1 MRTLTKDSNIYE
13 IRDRIVKVYLKK
25 ILRRFR
31 QLNQSL
37 LAFDEINSMN
47 AVYTAYD
54 EVVDMSVEALKEI
67 AKQTYRWIDDSPY
80 KDKIETYASN
90 ESNIYAET
98 LTEKAYHNNPQFI
111 KFKDEKG
118 VSFRAIDNFD
128 KSAICDEDFLVDM
141 WLSDWLKQA
150 DPVMHYK
157 FYEEADRKRSR
168 LFEAIESV
176 RTSAERK
183 KQIDIGMR
191 YWVKQFEQTA
201 DNLVDAVV
209 LQAYKDN
216 NVQYVKWMIMNDAK
230 VCNDCYRRNGKIY
243 PIDSPLL
250 RALHWNCR
258 CWWIPIRKNVFK
270 K

>member
-13 IRDRIVKVYLKK
+13 IRDKIVKVYLKK

-54 EVVDMSVEALKEI
+54 DVVSMSVDALKEI
-67 AKQTYRWIDDSPY
+67 AKQTYRW
-80 KDKIETYASN
+80 
-90 ESNIYAET
+90 
-98 LTEKAYHNNPQFI
+98 
-111 KFKDEKG
+111 
-118 VSFRAIDNFD
+118 
-128 KSAICDEDFLVDM
+128 ICDEDFLVDM

-157 FYEEADRKRSR
+157 FYDEADRKRSR
-168 LFEAIESV
+168 LFEAVESV

-183 KQIDIGMR
+183 KQIEVGMR

-201 DNLVDAVV
+201 DNLVDDVV
-209 LQAYKDN
+209 LQAYRDN
-216 NVQYVKWMIMNDAK
+216 GVKYVMWMIMNDAK

>member
-37 LAFDEINSMN
+37 LSFDEINSMN

-54 EVVDMSVEALKEI
+54 EVVEMSVDALKEI
-67 AKQTYRWIDDSPY
+67 AKQTYRW
-80 KDKIETYASN
+80 
-90 ESNIYAET
+90 
-98 LTEKAYHNNPQFI
+98 
-111 KFKDEKG
+111 
-118 VSFRAIDNFD
+118 
-128 KSAICDEDFLVDM
+128 ICDEDFLVDM

-157 FYEEADRKRSR
+157 FYDEADRKRSR
-168 LFEAIESV
+168 LFEAVESV
-176 RTSAERK
+176 RTSGERK
-183 KQIDIGMR
+183 KQIEIGMR

-201 DNLVDAVV
+201 DNLVDDVV
-209 LQAYKDN
+209 LQAYRDN
-216 NVQYVKWMIMNDAK
+216 GVKYVMWMIMNDAK
-230 VCNDCYRRNGKIY
+230 VCNDCYRRKGKIY

>member
-37 LAFDEINSMN
+37 LSFDEINSMN

-54 EVVDMSVEALKEI
+54 DVVSMSVDALKEI
-67 AKQTYRWIDDSPY
+67 AKQTYRWI
-80 KDKIETYASN
+80 
-90 ESNIYAET
+90 
-98 LTEKAYHNNPQFI
+98 
-111 KFKDEKG
+111 
-118 VSFRAIDNFD
+118 
-128 KSAICDEDFLVDM
+128 CDEDFLVDM
-141 WLSDWLKQA
+141 WLSGWLKQA

-157 FYEEADRKRSR
+157 FYDEADRKRSR
-168 LFEAIESV
+168 LFEAVESV

-183 KQIDIGMR
+183 KQIEVGMR

-201 DNLVDAVV
+201 DNLVDDVV
-209 LQAYKDN
+209 LQAYRDN
-216 NVQYVKWMIMNDAK
+216 GVKYVMWMIMNDAK
-230 VCNDCYRRNGKIY
+230 VCNDCYRRKGKIY

-258 CWWIPIRKNVFK
+258 CWWIPIRINVSK

>member
-37 LAFDEINSMN
+37 LSFDEINSMN

-67 AKQTYRWIDDSPY
+67 AKQTYRWI
-80 KDKIETYASN
+80 
-90 ESNIYAET
+90 
-98 LTEKAYHNNPQFI
+98 
-111 KFKDEKG
+111 
-118 VSFRAIDNFD
+118 
-128 KSAICDEDFLVDM
+128 CDEDFLVDM
-141 WLSDWLKQA
+141 WLSGWLKQA

-157 FYEEADRKRSR
+157 FYDEADRKRSR
-168 LFEAIESV
+168 LFEAVESV

-201 DNLVDAVV
+201 DNLVDDVV
-209 LQAYKDN
+209 LQAYRDN
-216 NVQYVKWMIMNDAK
+216 GVKYVMWMIMNDAK
-230 VCNDCYRRNGKIY
+230 VCNDCYRRKGKIY

-258 CWWIPIRKNVFK
+258 CWWIPIRKNVSK

>member
-13 IRDRIVKVYLKK
+13 IRDRIVKIYLKK

-37 LAFDEINSMN
+37 LAFDEINALS
-47 AVYTAYD
+47 AVNNAYD
-54 EVVDMSVEALKEI
+54 DVINMTVDALRDI
-67 AKQTYRWIDDSPY
+67 AKKTYRWVNGSDGD
-80 KDKIETYASN
+80 
-90 ESNIYAET
+90 
-98 LTEKAYHNNPQFI
+98 FI
-111 KFKDEKG
+111 
-118 VSFRAIDNFD
+118 
-128 KSAICDEDFLVDM
+128 VDM
-141 WLSDWLKQA
+141 WLSNWLRQA

-183 KQIDIGMR
+183 KQIDTGLR
-191 YWVKQFEQTA
+191 YWSKQFEQTA
-201 DNLVDAVV
+201 DNLVSAVV

-216 NVQYVKWMIMNDAK
+216 GVKYVMWMIMSDAK
-230 VCNDCYRRNGKIY
+230 VCDDCYRRKGKIY

-258 CWWIPIRKNVFK
+258 CWWIPVKYK
-270 K
+270 QKL

>member
-1 MRTLTKDSNIYE
+1 MRRLTKDSNIYE
-13 IRDRIVKVYLKK
+13 IRDKIVKVYLKK

-54 EVVDMSVEALKEI
+54 DVVEMSVEALKEI
-67 AKQTYRWIDDSPY
+67 AKKTYRWICS
-80 KDKIETYASN
+80 
-90 ESNIYAET
+90 
-98 LTEKAYHNNPQFI
+98 
-111 KFKDEKG
+111 
-118 VSFRAIDNFD
+118 
-128 KSAICDEDFLVDM
+128 EDFLVDMSVDALTDITKKTYRWVNGSDGDFIVDM

-157 FYEEADRKRSR
+157 FYDEADRKRSR
-168 LFEAIESV
+168 LFEAVESV

-183 KQIDIGMR
+183 KQIEVGMR

-201 DNLVDAVV
+201 DNLVDDVV
-209 LQAYKDN
+209 LQAYRDN
-216 NVQYVKWMIMNDAK
+216 GVKYVMWMIMNDAK
-230 VCNDCYRRNGKIY
+230 VCNDCYRRKGKIY

>member
-13 IRDRIVKVYLKK
+13 IRDKIVKVYLKK

-37 LAFDEINSMN
+37 LSFDEINSMN

-54 EVVDMSVEALKEI
+54 DVVSMSVDALKEI
-67 AKQTYRWIDDSPY
+67 AKQTYRWI
-80 KDKIETYASN
+80 
-90 ESNIYAET
+90 
-98 LTEKAYHNNPQFI
+98 
-111 KFKDEKG
+111 
-118 VSFRAIDNFD
+118 
-128 KSAICDEDFLVDM
+128 CDEDFLADM
-141 WLSDWLKQA
+141 WLSGWLKQA

-157 FYEEADRKRSR
+157 FYDEADRKRSR
-168 LFEAIESV
+168 LFEAVESV

-183 KQIDIGMR
+183 KQIEVGMR

-201 DNLVDAVV
+201 DNLVDDVV
-209 LQAYKDN
+209 LQAYRDN
-216 NVQYVKWMIMNDAK
+216 GVKYVMWMIMNDAK
-230 VCNDCYRRNGKIY
+230 VCNDCYRRKGKIY

-250 RALHWNCR
+250 CALHWNCR
-258 CWWIPIRKNVFK
+258 CWWIPIRKNVSK

>member
-54 EVVDMSVEALKEI
+54 DVVSMSVDALKEI
-67 AKQTYRWIDDSPY
+67 AKQTYRW
-80 KDKIETYASN
+80 
-90 ESNIYAET
+90 
-98 LTEKAYHNNPQFI
+98 
-111 KFKDEKG
+111 
-118 VSFRAIDNFD
+118 
-128 KSAICDEDFLVDM
+128 ICDEDFLVDM

-157 FYEEADRKRSR
+157 FYDEADRKRSR
-168 LFEAIESV
+168 LFEAVESV

-183 KQIDIGMR
+183 KQIEVGMR

-201 DNLVDAVV
+201 DNLVDDVV
-209 LQAYKDN
+209 LQAYRDN
-216 NVQYVKWMIMNDAK
+216 GVKYVMWMIMNDAK
-230 VCNDCYRRNGKIY
+230 VCNDCYRRKGKIY

-258 CWWIPIRKNVFK
+258 CWWIPIRKNVSK

>member
-13 IRDRIVKVYLKK
+13 IRDKIVKVYLKK

-37 LAFDEINSMN
+37 LSFDEINSMA

-54 EVVDMSVEALKEI
+54 DVVEMSVEALKDI
-67 AKQTYRWIDDSPY
+67 AKKTYRWVNGSDGD
-80 KDKIETYASN
+80 
-90 ESNIYAET
+90 
-98 LTEKAYHNNPQFI
+98 FI
-111 KFKDEKG
+111 
-118 VSFRAIDNFD
+118 
-128 KSAICDEDFLVDM
+128 VDM

-157 FYEEADRKRSR
+157 FYDEADRKRSR
-168 LFEAIESV
+168 LFEAVESV

-183 KQIDIGMR
+183 KQIEVGMR

-201 DNLVDAVV
+201 DNLVDDVV
-209 LQAYKDN
+209 LQAYRDN
-216 NVQYVKWMIMNDAK
+216 GVKYAMWMIMNDAK
-230 VCNDCYRRNGKIY
+230 VCNDCYRRKGKIY

-258 CWWIPIRKNVFK
+258 CWWIPIRKNVSK

>member
-13 IRDRIVKVYLKK
+13 IRDKIVKVYLKK

-54 EVVDMSVEALKEI
+54 DVVSMSVDALKEI
-67 AKQTYRWIDDSPY
+67 AKQTYRWI
-80 KDKIETYASN
+80 
-90 ESNIYAET
+90 
-98 LTEKAYHNNPQFI
+98 
-111 KFKDEKG
+111 
-118 VSFRAIDNFD
+118 
-128 KSAICDEDFLVDM
+128 CDEDFLVDM
-141 WLSDWLKQA
+141 WLSEWLKQA

-157 FYEEADRKRSR
+157 FYDEADRKRSR
-168 LFEAIESV
+168 LFEAVESV

-201 DNLVDAVV
+201 DNLVDDVV
-209 LQAYKDN
+209 LQAYRGNGVK
-216 NVQYVKWMIMNDAK
+216 YVMWMIMNDAK
-230 VCNDCYRRNGKIY
+230 VCNDCYKRNGKIY

>member
-37 LAFDEINSMN
+37 LSFDEINSMT

-54 EVVDMSVEALKEI
+54 DVVEMSVEALKEI
-67 AKQTYRWIDDSPY
+67 AKQTYRW
-80 KDKIETYASN
+80 
-90 ESNIYAET
+90 
-98 LTEKAYHNNPQFI
+98 
-111 KFKDEKG
+111 
-118 VSFRAIDNFD
+118 
-128 KSAICDEDFLVDM
+128 ICDEDFLVDM

-157 FYEEADRKRSR
+157 FYDEADRKRSR
-168 LFEAIESV
+168 LFEAVESV

-201 DNLVDAVV
+201 DNLVDDVV
-209 LQAYKDN
+209 LQAYRDN
-216 NVQYVKWMIMNDAK
+216 GVKYVMWMIMNDAK
-230 VCNDCYRRNGKIY
+230 VCNDCYRRKGKIY

>member
-37 LAFDEINSMN
+37 LSFDEINSMN

-54 EVVDMSVEALKEI
+54 DVVSMSVDALKEI
-67 AKQTYRWIDDSPY
+67 AKQTYRWI
-80 KDKIETYASN
+80 
-90 ESNIYAET
+90 
-98 LTEKAYHNNPQFI
+98 
-111 KFKDEKG
+111 
-118 VSFRAIDNFD
+118 
-128 KSAICDEDFLVDM
+128 CDEDFLVDM
-141 WLSDWLKQA
+141 WLSEWLKQA

-157 FYEEADRKRSR
+157 FYDEADRKRSR
-168 LFEAIESV
+168 LFEAVESV

-183 KQIDIGMR
+183 KQIDVGMR

-201 DNLVDAVV
+201 DNLVDDVV
-209 LQAYKDN
+209 LQAYRDN
-216 NVQYVKWMIMNDAK
+216 GVKYVMWMIMNDAK
-230 VCNDCYRRNGKIY
+230 VCNDCYRRKGKIY

>member
-37 LAFDEINSMN
+37 LSFDEINSMT

-54 EVVDMSVEALKEI
+54 EVVEMSVEALKEI
-67 AKQTYRWIDDSPY
+67 AKQTYRW
-80 KDKIETYASN
+80 
-90 ESNIYAET
+90 
-98 LTEKAYHNNPQFI
+98 
-111 KFKDEKG
+111 
-118 VSFRAIDNFD
+118 
-128 KSAICDEDFLVDM
+128 ICDEDFLVDM

-157 FYEEADRKRSR
+157 FYDEADRKRSR
-168 LFEAIESV
+168 LFEAVESV

-183 KQIDIGMR
+183 KQIEVGMR

-201 DNLVDAVV
+201 DNLVDDVV
-209 LQAYKDN
+209 LQAYRDN
-216 NVQYVKWMIMNDAK
+216 GVKYVMWMIMNDAK
-230 VCNDCYRRNGKIY
+230 VCNDCYRRKGKIY

>member
-54 EVVDMSVEALKEI
+54 DVVSMSVDALKEI
-67 AKQTYRWIDDSPY
+67 AKQTYRW
-80 KDKIETYASN
+80 
-90 ESNIYAET
+90 
-98 LTEKAYHNNPQFI
+98 
-111 KFKDEKG
+111 
-118 VSFRAIDNFD
+118 
-128 KSAICDEDFLVDM
+128 ICDEDFLVDM
-141 WLSDWLKQA
+141 WLSDWLQQA

-157 FYEEADRKRSR
+157 FYDEADRKRSR
-168 LFEAIESV
+168 LFEAVESV

-183 KQIDIGMR
+183 KQIEVGMR

-201 DNLVDAVV
+201 DNLVDDVV
-209 LQAYKDN
+209 LQAYRDN
-216 NVQYVKWMIMNDAK
+216 GVKYVMWMIMNDAK
-230 VCNDCYRRNGKIY
+230 VCNDCYRRKGKIY

-258 CWWIPIRKNVFK
+258 CWWIPIRKNVSK

>member
-54 EVVDMSVEALKEI
+54 DVVSMSVDALKEI
-67 AKQTYRWIDDSPY
+67 AKQTYRWI
-80 KDKIETYASN
+80 
-90 ESNIYAET
+90 
-98 LTEKAYHNNPQFI
+98 
-111 KFKDEKG
+111 
-118 VSFRAIDNFD
+118 
-128 KSAICDEDFLVDM
+128 CDEDFLVDM
-141 WLSDWLKQA
+141 WLSGWLKQA

-157 FYEEADRKRSR
+157 FYDEADRKRSR
-168 LFEAIESV
+168 LFEAVESV

-201 DNLVDAVV
+201 DNLVDDVV
-209 LQAYKDN
+209 LQAYRDN
-216 NVQYVKWMIMNDAK
+216 GVKYVMWMIMNDAK
-230 VCNDCYRRNGKIY
+230 VCNDCYRRKGKIY

>member
-13 IRDRIVKVYLKK
+13 IRDKIVKVYLKK

-31 QLNQSL
+31 QLNQTL

-54 EVVDMSVEALKEI
+54 EVVSMSVDALKEI
-67 AKQTYRWIDDSPY
+67 AKQTYRWI
-80 KDKIETYASN
+80 
-90 ESNIYAET
+90 
-98 LTEKAYHNNPQFI
+98 
-111 KFKDEKG
+111 
-118 VSFRAIDNFD
+118 
-128 KSAICDEDFLVDM
+128 CDEDFLVDM
-141 WLSDWLKQA
+141 WLSEWLKQA

-157 FYEEADRKRSR
+157 FYDEADRKRSR

-183 KQIDIGMR
+183 KQIEVGTR

-201 DNLVDAVV
+201 DNLVDDVV
-209 LQAYKDN
+209 LQAYRDN
-216 NVQYVKWMIMNDAK
+216 GVKYVMWMIMNDAK
-230 VCNDCYRRNGKIY
+230 VCNDCYRRKGKIY

>member
-13 IRDRIVKVYLKK
+13 IRDKIVKVYLKK

-54 EVVDMSVEALKEI
+54 EVVEMSVEALKEI
-67 AKQTYRWIDDSPY
+67 AKQTYRWI
-80 KDKIETYASN
+80 
-90 ESNIYAET
+90 
-98 LTEKAYHNNPQFI
+98 
-111 KFKDEKG
+111 
-118 VSFRAIDNFD
+118 
-128 KSAICDEDFLVDM
+128 CDEDFIVDM

-157 FYEEADRKRSR
+157 FYDEADRKRSR
-168 LFEAIESV
+168 LFEAVESV

-201 DNLVDAVV
+201 DNLVDDVV
-209 LQAYKDN
+209 LQAYRDN
-216 NVQYVKWMIMNDAK
+216 GVKYVMCMIMNDAK
-230 VCNDCYRRNGKIY
+230 VCNDCYRRKGKIY

-250 RALHWNCR
+250 RALHVNCR
-258 CWWIPIRKNVFK
+258 CWWIPIRKNVSK

>member
-13 IRDRIVKVYLKK
+13 IRDKIVKVYLKK

-37 LAFDEINSMN
+37 LSFDEINSMN

-54 EVVDMSVEALKEI
+54 DVVEMSVEALKEI
-67 AKQTYRWIDDSPY
+67 AKQTYRWI
-80 KDKIETYASN
+80 
-90 ESNIYAET
+90 
-98 LTEKAYHNNPQFI
+98 
-111 KFKDEKG
+111 
-118 VSFRAIDNFD
+118 
-128 KSAICDEDFLVDM
+128 CDEDFLVDM
-141 WLSDWLKQA
+141 WLSGWLKQA

-157 FYEEADRKRSR
+157 FYDEADRKRSR
-168 LFEAIESV
+168 LFEAVESV

-183 KQIDIGMR
+183 KQIEVGMR

-201 DNLVDAVV
+201 DNLVDDVV
-209 LQAYKDN
+209 LQAYRDN
-216 NVQYVKWMIMNDAK
+216 GVKYVMWMIMNDAK
-230 VCNDCYRRNGKIY
+230 VCNDCYRRKGKIY

-258 CWWIPIRKNVFK
+258 CWWIPIRKNVSK

>member
-13 IRDRIVKVYLKK
+13 IRDKIVKVYLKK

-37 LAFDEINSMN
+37 LSFDEINSMN

-54 EVVDMSVEALKEI
+54 DVVSMSVDALKEI
-67 AKQTYRWIDDSPY
+67 AKQTYRWI
-80 KDKIETYASN
+80 
-90 ESNIYAET
+90 
-98 LTEKAYHNNPQFI
+98 
-111 KFKDEKG
+111 
-118 VSFRAIDNFD
+118 
-128 KSAICDEDFLVDM
+128 CDEDFLVDM
-141 WLSDWLKQA
+141 WLSEWLKQA

-157 FYEEADRKRSR
+157 FYDEADRKRSR
-168 LFEAIESV
+168 LFEAVESV

-183 KQIDIGMR
+183 KQIEVGMR

-201 DNLVDAVV
+201 DNLVDDVV
-209 LQAYKDN
+209 LQAYRDN
-216 NVQYVKWMIMNDAK
+216 GVKYVMWMIMNDAK
-230 VCNDCYRRNGKIY
+230 VCNDCYKRNGKIY

-258 CWWIPIRKNVFK
+258 CWWIPIRKNVSK

>member
-13 IRDRIVKVYLKK
+13 IRDRIVKIYLKK

-54 EVVDMSVEALKEI
+54 DVVSMSVDALTDI
-67 AKQTYRWIDDSPY
+67 AKKTYLWVNGSDGD
-80 KDKIETYASN
+80 
-90 ESNIYAET
+90 
-98 LTEKAYHNNPQFI
+98 FI
-111 KFKDEKG
+111 
-118 VSFRAIDNFD
+118 
-128 KSAICDEDFLVDM
+128 VDM
-141 WLSDWLKQA
+141 WLSNWLRQA

-183 KQIDIGMR
+183 KQIDTGLR
-191 YWVKQFEQTA
+191 YWSKQFEQTA
-201 DNLVDAVV
+201 DNLVSAVV

-216 NVQYVKWMIMNDAK
+216 GVKYVMWMIMSDAK
-230 VCNDCYRRNGKIY
+230 VCDDCYRRKGKIY

-258 CWWIPIRKNVFK
+258 CWWIPVKYK
-270 K
+270 QKL

>member
-37 LAFDEINSMN
+37 LSFDEINSMT

-54 EVVDMSVEALKEI
+54 EVVEMSVEALKEI
-67 AKQTYRWIDDSPY
+67 AKQTYRW
-80 KDKIETYASN
+80 
-90 ESNIYAET
+90 
-98 LTEKAYHNNPQFI
+98 
-111 KFKDEKG
+111 
-118 VSFRAIDNFD
+118 
-128 KSAICDEDFLVDM
+128 ICDEDFLVDM

-157 FYEEADRKRSR
+157 FYDEADRKRSR
-168 LFEAIESV
+168 LFEAVESV

-201 DNLVDAVV
+201 DNLVDDVV
-209 LQAYKDN
+209 LQAYRDN
-216 NVQYVKWMIMNDAK
+216 GVKYVMWMIMNDAK
-230 VCNDCYRRNGKIY
+230 VCNDCYRRKGKIY

-258 CWWIPIRKNVFK
+258 CWWIPIRKNVSK

>member
-54 EVVDMSVEALKEI
+54 DVVSMSVDALKEI
-67 AKQTYRWIDDSPY
+67 AKQTYRW
-80 KDKIETYASN
+80 
-90 ESNIYAET
+90 
-98 LTEKAYHNNPQFI
+98 
-111 KFKDEKG
+111 
-118 VSFRAIDNFD
+118 
-128 KSAICDEDFLVDM
+128 ICDEDFLVDM

-157 FYEEADRKRSR
+157 FYDEADRKRSR
-168 LFEAIESV
+168 LFEAVESV

-183 KQIDIGMR
+183 KQIEVGMR

-201 DNLVDAVV
+201 DNLVDDVV
-209 LQAYKDN
+209 LQAYRDN
-216 NVQYVKWMIMNDAK
+216 GVKYVMWMIMNDAK
-230 VCNDCYRRNGKIY
+230 VCNDCYRRKGKIY

>member
-13 IRDRIVKVYLKK
+13 IRDKIVKVYLKK

-54 EVVDMSVEALKEI
+54 DVVSMSVDALKEI
-67 AKQTYRWIDDSPY
+67 AKQTYRWI
-80 KDKIETYASN
+80 
-90 ESNIYAET
+90 
-98 LTEKAYHNNPQFI
+98 
-111 KFKDEKG
+111 
-118 VSFRAIDNFD
+118 
-128 KSAICDEDFLVDM
+128 CDEDFLVDM
-141 WLSDWLKQA
+141 WLSEWLKQA

-157 FYEEADRKRSR
+157 FYDEADRKRSR
-168 LFEAIESV
+168 LFEAVESV

-201 DNLVDAVV
+201 DNLVDDVV
-209 LQAYKDN
+209 LQAYRDN
-216 NVQYVKWMIMNDAK
+216 GVKYVMWMIMNDAK
-230 VCNDCYRRNGKIY
+230 VCNDCYRRKGKIY

>member
-13 IRDRIVKVYLKK
+13 IRDKIVKVYLKK

-37 LAFDEINSMN
+37 LSFDEINSMN

-54 EVVDMSVEALKEI
+54 DVVSMSVDALKEI
-67 AKQTYRWIDDSPY
+67 AKQTYRW
-80 KDKIETYASN
+80 
-90 ESNIYAET
+90 
-98 LTEKAYHNNPQFI
+98 
-111 KFKDEKG
+111 
-118 VSFRAIDNFD
+118 
-128 KSAICDEDFLVDM
+128 ICDEDFLVDM

-157 FYEEADRKRSR
+157 FYDEADRKRSR
-168 LFEAIESV
+168 LFEAVESV

-183 KQIDIGMR
+183 KQIEVGMR

-201 DNLVDAVV
+201 DNLVGDVV
-209 LQAYKDN
+209 LQAYRDN
-216 NVQYVKWMIMNDAK
+216 GVKYVMWMIMNDAK
-230 VCNDCYRRNGKIY
+230 VCNDCYKRNGKIY

-258 CWWIPIRKNVFK
+258 CWWIPIRKNVSK

>member
-37 LAFDEINSMN
+37 LSFDEINSMN

-54 EVVDMSVEALKEI
+54 DVVEMSVEALKEI
-67 AKQTYRWIDDSPY
+67 AKQTYKW
-80 KDKIETYASN
+80 
-90 ESNIYAET
+90 
-98 LTEKAYHNNPQFI
+98 
-111 KFKDEKG
+111 
-118 VSFRAIDNFD
+118 
-128 KSAICDEDFLVDM
+128 ICDEDFLVDM
-141 WLSDWLKQA
+141 WLSGWLKQA

-157 FYEEADRKRSR
+157 FYDEADRKRSR
-168 LFEAIESV
+168 LFEAVESV

-183 KQIDIGMR
+183 KQIEVGMR
-191 YWVKQFEQTA
+191 YWVKQFEQAA
-201 DNLVDAVV
+201 DNLVDDVV
-209 LQAYKDN
+209 LQAYRDN
-216 NVQYVKWMIMNDAK
+216 GVKYVMWMIMNDAK
-230 VCNDCYRRNGKIY
+230 VCNDCYRRKGKIY

-258 CWWIPIRKNVFK
+258 CWWIPIRKNVSK

>member
-13 IRDRIVKVYLKK
+13 IRDKIVKVYLKK

-37 LAFDEINSMN
+37 LSFDEINSMN

-54 EVVDMSVEALKEI
+54 DAVSMSVDALKEI
-67 AKQTYRWIDDSPY
+67 AKQTYRWI
-80 KDKIETYASN
+80 
-90 ESNIYAET
+90 
-98 LTEKAYHNNPQFI
+98 
-111 KFKDEKG
+111 
-118 VSFRAIDNFD
+118 
-128 KSAICDEDFLVDM
+128 CDEDFLVDM
-141 WLSDWLKQA
+141 WLSGWLKQA

-157 FYEEADRKRSR
+157 FYDEADRKRSR
-168 LFEAIESV
+168 LFEAVESV

-201 DNLVDAVV
+201 DNLVDDVV
-209 LQAYKDN
+209 LQAYRDN
-216 NVQYVKWMIMNDAK
+216 GVKYVMWMIMNDAK
-230 VCNDCYRRNGKIY
+230 VCNDCYRRKGKIY

>member
-1 MRTLTKDSNIYE
+1 MRALTKDSNIYE
-13 IRDRIVKVYLKK
+13 IRDRIVKIYLKK

-37 LAFDEINSMN
+37 LAFDEINALSTVN
-47 AVYTAYD
+47 NTYD
-54 EVVDMSVEALKEI
+54 DVINMTVDALRDI
-67 AKQTYRWIDDSPY
+67 AKKTYRRINGSDGD
-80 KDKIETYASN
+80 
-90 ESNIYAET
+90 
-98 LTEKAYHNNPQFI
+98 FI
-111 KFKDEKG
+111 
-118 VSFRAIDNFD
+118 
-128 KSAICDEDFLVDM
+128 VDM
-141 WLSDWLKQA
+141 WLSDWLRQA

-183 KQIDIGMR
+183 KQIDTGLR
-191 YWVKQFEQTA
+191 YWSKQFEQTA
-201 DNLVDAVV
+201 DNLVSAVV

-216 NVQYVKWMIMNDAK
+216 GVKYVMWMIMSDAK
-230 VCNDCYRRNGKIY
+230 VCDDCYRRKGKIY

-258 CWWIPIRKNVFK
+258 CWWIPVKYK
-270 K
+270 QKL